1 MFPLY
6 GCIIALI
13 IEMANNNMKRFKQFL
28 LESPAPPNVQRVKD
42 YIWKE
47 ETQGNE
53 NKIRKVYY
61 PQENDP
67 TIAGGH
73 SFKDLEH
80 SRRVFAEVFPEKMK
94 ENPNWVDQLAQG
106 TANMEDDE
114 MKKLFD
120 HDVEIRLKNLPKLIK
135 NLNDMSPEM
144 QEVLASSYYR
154 GSLGGSPETVRL
166 LNAGKYKEAAD
177 EYVRNA
183 EYEASRTQTP
193 HPKTKIVPGKG
204 VYQRMDREREVML
217 GELERQSKM
226 MQALNQNITKP
237 SANTGM
243 VIGGDARS
251 LSMSG
256 ELSYPAGKSIYHF
269 EKPVSEKPKEQKE
282 NNIEYTVKPGDNLTK
297 IAQANNKNLQDI
309 IKLNNILDP
318 NKISVGQK
326 IKLPK

>member
-1 MFPLY
+1 
-6 GCIIALI
+6 
-13 IEMANNNMKRFKQFL
+13 MKRFKQFL

-73 SFKDLEH
+73 SFKNLEH

-106 TANMEDDE
+106 TASMEDDE

-120 HDVEIRLKNLPKLIK
+120 YDVEIRLKDLPKLIK

-154 GSLGGSPETVRL
+154 GSLSGSPETVRL

-226 MQALNQNITKP
+226 LNPQQT
-237 SANTGM
+237 TQ
-243 VIGGDARS
+243 S
-251 LSMSG
+251 LSATISDPGMEGTAYPVAQGISQITNFTKD
-256 ELSYPAGKSIYHF
+256 LS
-269 EKPVSEKPKEQKE
+269 KPKEQKE

-297 IAQANNKNLQDI
+297 IAKANNKNIEDI
-309 IKLNNILDP
+309 VKLNNIADP
-318 NKISVGQK
+318 DKISAGQK

>member
-1 MFPLY
+1 
-6 GCIIALI
+6 
-13 IEMANNNMKRFKQFL
+13 MKRFKQFL
-28 LESPAPPNVQRVKD
+28 LESPAPPNVQKVKD

-73 SFKDLEH
+73 SFKNLEH

-106 TANMEDDE
+106 TASMEDDE

-120 HDVEIRLKNLPKLIK
+120 YDVEIRLKDLPKLIK

-177 EYVRNA
+177 EYIRND
-183 EYEASRTQTP
+183 EYNASLNQTP
-193 HPKTKIVPGKG
+193 HPRTKIIPGKG

-226 MQALNQNITKP
+226 LNPQQT
-237 SANTGM
+237 TQ
-243 VIGGDARS
+243 S
-251 LSMSG
+251 LSATISDPGMEGTAYPVEQGISQIINFTKD
-256 ELSYPAGKSIYHF
+256 LS
-269 EKPVSEKPKEQKE
+269 KPKEK
-282 NNIEYTVKPGDNLTK
+282 NIDNIEYIVKPGDNLTK
-297 IAQANNKNLQDI
+297 IAKANNKNLEDI
-309 IKLNNILDP
+309 VKLNNIADP
-318 NKISVGQK
+318 DKISAGQK